1 MDNNNNRTS
10 LGADTIAKLGA
21 FVALLILGGVLLAS
35 LTPTIFP
42 PQASAEAESVDS
54 LFTLLLFIGGIVFF
68 LIQGLLVISVI
79 AFRAKSGDN
88 TDGPSN
94 HGNMTLEIVWTIIP
108 SLVVVF
114 LAIISFSIW
123 NANTAPKENENMVN
137 GAPIEYNVVGQRY
150 AWTHEYVTNVAN
162 PNENGDPVV
171 LTTGDVLHIYVGQN
185 VNLTLQTQ
193 DVIHS
198 YWVPAMRVKQDLLPG
213 DPDEGGRPTELRFT
227 PILVE
232 NETYPAEYPIV
243 CAELCGDGHSRMEG
257 VVVVYQNEEQFLE
270 MFYDPAVDAVLNP
283 PADPV
288 LRGEA
293 TIQEYACSGCHV
305 LDDLGWAGITGPAL
319 NGIADRAGERVSGQT
334 AEEYIANSLW
344 NPGDYLVPGYQN
356 LMPVHGP
363 DQPGATQMSAEEL
376 YSIVAYLC
384 TQGES
389 SDCDNENNTEAIPA
403 AINSQFGVEVDVNFG
418 GAADGAEAES
428 ALPESQVLDALFGED
443 DAEATEEP
451 SAEATAEATSEVD
464 AEATQ
469 EATEEAGE

>member
-21 FVALLILGGVLLAS
+21 FVALLLVGGLVLATFTPAILPA
-35 LTPTIFP
+35 
-42 PQASAEAESVDS
+42 QASAEAESVDS
-54 LFTLLLFIGGIVFF
+54 LFTLLLFLGGIVFF
-68 LIQGLLVISVI
+68 LIQGLLVISII

-88 TDGPSN
+88 SDGPAH

-137 GAPIEYNVVGQRY
+137 GAPVEYNVVGARY
-150 AWTHEYVTNVAN
+150 AWTHEYVTDIAN
-162 PNENGDPVV
+162 PNEDGEPAV
-171 LTTGDVLHIYVGQN
+171 LSSGDVLHIYVGQN
-185 VNLTLQTQ
+185 VKLTMQTQ

-213 DPDEGGRPTELRFT
+213 NPDEGGRPTELRFT
-227 PILVE
+227 PIIVE

-243 CAELCGDGHSRMEG
+243 CAELCGDGHGRMRG
-257 VVVVYQNEEQFLE
+257 TVVVYENEEQFLE
-270 MFYDPAVDAVLNP
+270 MFFEPALDAVLNP

-293 TIQEYACSGCHV
+293 TIQTYACAGCHV
-305 LDDLGWAGITGPAL
+305 LDDLGWAGITGPTL
-319 NGIADRAGERVSGQT
+319 NGLADRAGERVSGQT
-334 AEEYIANSLW
+334 AEEYIANSIW
-344 NPGDYLVPGYQN
+344 NPGSYLAPGYQN

-363 DQPGATQMSAEEL
+363 DAPGANQMNAEQL

-384 TQGES
+384 TQGDN

-403 AINSQFGVEVDVNFG
+403 AINGLFGVEVDVTFG
-418 GAADGAEAES
+418 MDANAEGADAGS
-428 ALPESQVLDALFGED
+428 VLPESKILDALYGGGD
-443 DAEATEEP
+443 DTETTEEP
-451 SAEATAEATSEVD
+451 EAEATAEAD
-464 AEATQ
+464 A